1 MRRIVLAA
9 FAAAFVAGC
18 AASREEVV
26 ARLGAEYIGQNVD
39 VMVKKFGPPASTFK
53 MNSGETSYQW
63 QLGNQTNMSLYRG
76 SGFGSTLFCKVSVIT
91 APNGTIK
98 DLTTEDANAGSGI
111 DQALG
116 TNGSICART
125 LGMAHSGA

>member
-1 MRRIVLAA
+1 LLLAA
-9 FAAAFVAGC
+9 PVA
-18 AASREEVV
+18 
-26 ARLGAEYIGQNVD
+26 ARLGAEYVGQNVD

-63 QLGNQTNMSLYRG
+63 QLGNQTNMNVYRG
-76 SGFGSTLFCKVSVIT
+76 GGFGSTLFCKVRVIV

-98 DLTTEDANAGSGI
+98 DLATEDANAGSGI

-116 TNGSICART
+116 TGGSICAQT
-125 LGMAHSGA
+125 LGMARSGAF